1 LDFSRL
7 KKNWENLARNDPL
20 WAIVADHPE
29 TGHHWDFAEFFTT
42 GVGAINGIADELVA
56 HGVEV
61 ALGSAIDFGC
71 GYGRLTQALAD
82 RFAEV
87 IGVDCAESMLK
98 GARQH
103 NRHGDRV
110 RYVHNECPDLQVFP
124 DASFDLL
131 MSLIVLQHMRQDY
144 QAGYLREFVRVLRPG
159 GVLYVQFATVPAK
172 GYQPGVAPPE
182 RPDEAIIEIHGMPA
196 PVARAALQGAGA
208 DILYEVADGW
218 AGVEWESMHLAA
230 RRRR

>member
-1 LDFSRL
+1 
-7 KKNWENLARNDPL
+7 
-20 WAIVADHPE
+20 
-29 TGHHWDFAEFFTT
+29 
-42 GVGAINGIADELVA
+42 
-56 HGVEV
+56 
-61 ALGSAIDFGC
+61 
-71 GYGRLTQALAD
+71 ALAD